1 MITIIAIILRI
12 LANPF
17 ANVFQKRL
25 TGSGHNALTVNF
37 MSYLLLSVACLT
49 ISPGTDWPAL
59 SVGFWLYALLGGIFG
74 SVGNAFL
81 VLALHRGDLS
91 ILGPVNSYKSIVG
104 MVTGIVLLGELPSL
118 MGFAGVVVIVFGSY
132 FIFET
137 IKEGFSWRLLKNCE
151 IQFRLTA
158 MVLTAIEAVFIKKVI
173 LFSDTSKAFVV
184 WCWFGALF
192 AFLLQI
198 VMRVNLRREVL
209 ITHKRD
215 SLAFVAMTACIGIT
229 QYATTYT
236 FSHIDVG
243 YGLALFQ
250 LSTIVSVVMG
260 CRLFHEQNIKK
271 KLLGSVIMVA
281 GAVMVI
287 FSS

>member
-1 MITIIAIILRI
+1 MITILAILVRI

-37 MSYLLLSVACLT
+37 MSYLLLSVACLG
-49 ISPGTDWPAL
+49 IAPGTDWPSL
-59 SVGFWLYALLGGIFG
+59 SAGFWLYAVLGGIFG

-81 VLALHRGDLS
+81 VLALRHGDLS

-104 MVTGIVLLGELPSL
+104 MVTGVILLGELPTL
-118 MGFAGVVVIVFGSY
+118 MGLAGVVVIVFGSY
-132 FIFET
+132 FVFET
-137 IKEGFSWRLLKNCE
+137 TEEGFSWRLLKNRE

-173 LFSDTSKAFVV
+173 LFSDTSTAFIV

-192 AFLLQI
+192 AFLQLI
-198 VMRVNLRREVL
+198 MMRVNLKSEVL
-209 ITHKRD
+209 KSKISD
-215 SLAFVAMTACIGIT
+215 WYAFAAMTTCIGIT

-236 FSHIDVG
+236 FRHIDVG

-250 LSTIVSVVMG
+250 LSTIVSVVLG
-260 CRLFHEQNIKK
+260 YRLFHEQNIKK
-271 KLLGSVIMVA
+271 KLLGSVIMIA